1 MKKKHGALY
10 FAVCR
15 LSFGG
20 SFDRMNPFG
29 RMVFVRSN
37 GLKVGII
44 RCGAAV
50 YALLVLLV
58 LSTPLEIICQIT
70 CLIQEYVLEGCFILF
85 HKHDLYE
92 RDDMS
97 KVDSEAFRTMIEEDD
112 NLHQLVQ
119 NPREQVAD
127 AEALFDITNTLVTSV
142 THWDFGLGGGTS
154 SSQDE
159 ATSLIRWK
167 DIGRTV
173 SHVFRGA
180 PGCLTMIGP
189 MNTELKQRKN
199 AIHRKRVRPTEN
211 ERPEEFEKC
220 YVRLPIRV
228 KNCRKKKCGHSNQV
242 KDRFG
247 DI

>member
-1 MKKKHGALY
+1 MLLKRIGI
-10 FAVCR
+10 
-15 LSFGG
+15 SFGCF
-20 SFDRMNPFG
+20 ST
-29 RMVFVRSN
+29 RSSPTVN
-37 GLKVGII
+37 CHL
-44 RCGAAV
+44 RS
-50 YALLVLLV
+50 LRFRL
-58 LSTPLEIICQIT
+58 PHFEIEVKPEDT
-70 CLIQEYVLEGCFILF
+70 E
-85 HKHDLYE
+85 DE

-119 NPREQVAD
+119 NPQEQVAD
-127 AEALFDITNTLVTSV
+127 AEALFDITNTLFVSCLLR
-142 THWDFGLGGGTS
+142 DFGLGGGTS

-173 SHVFRGA
+173 SHVFKGA

-228 KNCRKKKCGHSNQV
+228 KNCRKKKCGHSNQR
-242 KDRFG
+242 KRKMKKGDRFG

>member
-1 MKKKHGALY
+1 MLLKRIGI
-10 FAVCR
+10 
-15 LSFGG
+15 SFGCF
-20 SFDRMNPFG
+20 STRSSPTVNCHLRSLRFRLPHFEIEVKPEDT
-29 RMVFVRSN
+29 VR
-37 GLKVGII
+37 
-44 RCGAAV
+44 
-50 YALLVLLV
+50 
-58 LSTPLEIICQIT
+58 
-70 CLIQEYVLEGCFILF
+70 
-85 HKHDLYE
+85 DE

-97 KVDSEAFRTMIEEDD
+97 KVDSEAFRTMIEEAD

-142 THWDFGLGGGTS
+142 KAYNNEGLTPAEFVSCLLRDFGPGGGTS

-199 AIHRKRVRPTEN
+199 AVHRKRVRPTEN

-228 KNCRKKKCGHSNQV
+228 KNCRKKKCGHSNQ
-242 KDRFG
+242 DRFG